1 MRKAAR
7 PRVEA
12 QMNLSKAFIE
22 RPVMTTLAMAAM
34 IIFGIFGY
42 LSLPVS
48 DLPNFDFPTI
58 NVSASLPGADPET
71 MASAVAAPL
80 ENQFSTINGV
90 DSMTS
95 SSSQGSTQITLQ
107 FNLDRNIDAA
117 AQDVQTAISAATR
130 QLPRAMPQPPTFRKQ
145 NPADL
150 PIMFM
155 ALSSK
160 TLSPSKLDEYA
171 ETLLA
176 RQLSTIEG
184 VAQVRVAG
192 STKYAVRIQA
202 DPAALASRQIGID
215 LLTSAIV
222 SANVNQA
229 TGALNGSTRSAII
242 HADGQLN
249 DADAFRRQ
257 IITYRNGAPV
267 RIGDVA
273 NVLDGVQN
281 PNSKSWV
288 SGQPAISL
296 SITKQPGSN
305 VVKTIDAVRAVL
317 PQFQATLPP
326 SVKLDI
332 LYDRSETIKAAI
344 DDVQVT
350 LLVAGI
356 LVVLV
361 IFVFLRRL
369 SATLIPSLALPI
381 AVIGTFAGMAA
392 MGFNLDNL
400 SLMALTLSV
409 GFVVDDAIVML
420 ENIVRHIEEGMQP
433 YEAALKGASE
443 IGFTILSMT
452 VSLAAVFIPI
462 VFMGGVVGRL
472 LHEFAVTIILAIM
485 ASGIISVT
493 LTPMLCARILKSEHG
508 QKHNAFYNLSEK
520 AFNGLHATYDRT
532 LKWSLGHPRVIL
544 VVFVLSVVTSVGLF
558 SIMQQDFLPSDDV
571 NRIQASIQAANG
583 TSFDQ
588 MTGYVKQVESI
599 VDHDPNILA
608 TSAQMDGNNGDAG
621 SNSARLQL
629 IVLKPASERKLNA
642 DQVIAEL
649 RPKVSHIPGVSVF
662 LSNPPSVRL
671 GGRYGRSNYQY
682 TLQGLDLE
690 ELRQVSD
697 KLMAAMQANPD
708 FVDVNSDLDKAMPSV
723 QVKIDRDRAAAMGV
737 TTQQIESA
745 LGSSFSGS
753 QVSQINRSSDQY
765 QVILELLP
773 QYQRDPSSLSRI
785 YITASNVPGNAASP
799 TAGAVAAANPTATG
813 LPVAG
818 GGGNGG
824 VPNLVPLSA
833 VTQITSSTMPLSVN
847 HAGQVP
853 AVTLS
858 FDMAPGKTLSDAV
871 TGIKKATEEAQV
883 PATITGS
890 FQGTAAAFQQS
901 TQNMG
906 LLLVIAMLV
915 VYIILGVLY
924 ESFIH
929 PLTIL
934 SGLPSAAVGA
944 LLTLYVFGVP
954 LSLYAFVGMMMLIGI
969 VKKNAIMM
977 IDFALQT
984 QRANDG
990 IPPERAIYEA
1000 AMIRF
1005 RPIMMTTM
1013 AAMMGTMPIALGMGA
1028 GAASRRPL
1036 GMCVAGG
1043 LLLSQLLTLYITP
1056 VIYVYLDRLGGHFQ
1070 LFRKRPKVVAQPA
1083 PAE

>member
-1 MRKAAR
+1 
-7 PRVEA
+7 
-12 QMNLSKAFIE
+12 MNLSKIFIE
-22 RPVMTTLAMAAM
+22 RPVMTSLVMAAM
-34 IIFGIFGY
+34 IIFGLFGY
-42 LSLPVS
+42 ATLPVS

-58 NVSASLPGADPET
+58 SVSANLPGADPET

-95 SSSQGSTQITLQ
+95 SSSQGNTQITIQ

-145 NPADL
+145 NPSDI
-150 PIMFM
+150 PIMFIAM
-155 ALSSK
+155 SSD

-184 VAQVRVAG
+184 VAQIQVGG
-192 STKYAVRIQA
+192 STKYAVRVQA
-202 DPAALASRQIGID
+202 DPSALAARQIGID
-215 LLTSAIV
+215 ALTTAITN
-222 SANVNQA
+222 ANVNQA

-249 DADAFRRQ
+249 DAEAFRRQ

-273 NVLDGVQN
+273 TVLDGLQN
-281 PNSKSWV
+281 PYSKSWV
-288 SGQPAISL
+288 SGRPAVTL
-296 SITKQPGSN
+296 NITRQPGSN
-305 VVKTIDAVRAVL
+305 TIKTIEAIKTVL
-317 PQFQATLPP
+317 PKFQASLPP
-326 SVKLDI
+326 SVKLEVV
-332 LYDRSETIKAAI
+332 YDRSETIKAAI
-344 DDVQVT
+344 DDVQWT
-350 LLVAGI
+350 LLIAGV
-356 LVVLV
+356 LVVGV
-361 IFVFLRRL
+361 IFVFLRRV
-369 SATLIPSLALPI
+369 SATVIPSLALPI
-381 AVIGTFAGMAA
+381 AVIGTFAGMSA

-420 ENIVRHIEEGMQP
+420 ENIVRHIEQGMNP
-433 YEAALKGASE
+433 YEAAIKGSGE

-472 LHEFAVTIILAIM
+472 LHEFAVTIIIAIM

-493 LTPMLCARILKSEHG
+493 LTPMLCARILKDEHG
-508 QKHNAFYNLSEK
+508 QKHNAFYIWSENS
-520 AFNGLHATYDRT
+520 FNRLHALYDRT
-532 LKWSLGHPRVIL
+532 LQWSLNHPRVIL
-544 VVFVLSVVTSVGLF
+544 GLFVLSVVSSLGLF

-571 NRIQASIQAANG
+571 NRIQAQIQAANG
-583 TSFDQ
+583 TSFDK
-588 MTGYVKQVESI
+588 MALYLRQVQTI
-599 VDHDPNILA
+599 IDKDPNVLA
-608 TSAQMDGNNGDAG
+608 TTANMDGGNGAAG
-621 SNSARLQL
+621 SNNARIQL
-629 IVLKPASERKLNA
+629 IALKPASERSLDADGVVRELQGKLG
-642 DQVIAEL
+642 
-649 RPKVSHIPGVSVF
+649 RIPGIKVF
-662 LSNPPSVRL
+662 LTNPPPVRL
-671 GGRYGRSNYQY
+671 GGRGARANYQY

-690 ELRQVSD
+690 ELRAMSQ
-697 KLMAAMQANPD
+697 KLLRTLENNED
-708 FVDVNSDLDKAMPSV
+708 FTDVNSDMDDAMPSV
-723 QVKIDRDRAAAMGV
+723 QVAIDRDRAAAMGV

-745 LGSSFSGS
+745 LGSAFGGG

-773 QYQRDPSSLSRI
+773 QYQRDPSSLSRL
-785 YITASNVPGNAASP
+785 YVTAANVPGNTVTP
-799 TAGAVAAANPTATG
+799 TAGTVTANP
-813 LPVAG
+813 AG
-818 GGGNGG
+818 AGGGNGG

-833 VTQITSSTMPLSVN
+833 VTKITASTMPISVN
-847 HAGQVP
+847 HSGQVP
-853 AVTLS
+853 SVTIS
-858 FDMAPGKTLSDAV
+858 FNMAAGKTLSDAV
-871 TGIKKATEEAQV
+871 TGIRNASEQAGV
-883 PATITGS
+883 PDSITGS
-890 FQGTAAAFQQS
+890 FQGTAAAFQSS
-901 TQNMG
+901 TQNLG
-906 LLLVIAMLV
+906 LLLVIAMVV
-915 VYIILGVLY
+915 VYIVLGILY

-944 LLTLYVFGVP
+944 LLTLYIFRTP
-954 LSLYAFVGMMMLIGI
+954 ISLYAFVGMMMLIGI

-977 IDFALQT
+977 IDFALH
-984 QRANDG
+984 RMRESA
-990 IPPERAIYEA
+990 IRPEQAIYEA
-1000 AMIRF
+1000 AMTRF

-1056 VIYVYLDRLGGHFQ
+1056 IIFVYLDRLGGHFQ
-1070 LFRKRPKVVAQPA
+1070 LFRKRPKLVPPHAA